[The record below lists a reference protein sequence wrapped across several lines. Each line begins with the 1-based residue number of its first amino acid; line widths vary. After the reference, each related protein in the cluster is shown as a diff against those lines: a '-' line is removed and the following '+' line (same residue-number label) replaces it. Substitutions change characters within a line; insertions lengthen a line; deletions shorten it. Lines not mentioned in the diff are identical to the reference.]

1 MKKQLF
7 LAAGLLLT
15 ASFTALSAQSV
26 LSPGH
31 YKVADKIKLEGD
43 GGWDYIAVD
52 DNSNKLYVSHGTI
65 VQVVDLSTNKLIAT
79 ITGTNGVHGIAIA
92 SDLNKGFISDG
103 KDSAVTIFDLTTNVI
118 IAKINVTGKN
128 PDAICY
134 DKVTQR
140 VFTFNGR
147 SSNSTVIDAKT
158 NAVIGTIALTGKPE
172 FAAADGTGKIFVN
185 LEDKNM
191 ISKIDAKN
199 MTVDAIWPLA
209 PGDGP
214 SGLVMDTKTRRLF
227 SVCDNKMMVVVNA
240 DDGKV
245 VTTVPIG
252 DGPDAVAF
260 DYNKNLVY
268 SSNGEGTLTVVEE
281 KNANTFTVLDNVSTA
296 KRART
301 CAVNSKTHHIYLPT
315 AEFEPAPEATKENP
329 HPRPKVKPG
338 TFYILDVVPVE

>member
-7 LAAGLLLT
+7 LAASLLLI
-15 ASFTALSAQSV
+15 ASFTSLHAQSV

-52 DNSNKLYVSHGTI
+52 DNSNKLYVSHGTV

-103 KDSAVTIFDLTTNVI
+103 KDSAVTIFDLTTNAI

-158 NAVIGTIALTGKPE
+158 NTVIGTLTLTGKPE

-199 MTVDAIWPLA
+199 MTVEATWPLA

-214 SGLVMDTKTRRLF
+214 SGLTMDTKTRRLF

-281 KNANTFTVLDNVSTA
+281 KDANTFTVLENVSTA

-301 CAVNSKTHHIYLPT
+301 CTVNSKTHHIYLPT

-338 TFYILDVVPVE
+338 TFYVLDVVPVE